1 MTKYITPSNS
11 LSFSVISL
19 QTVHNIYAAT
29 NSVMNMWPTKQ
40 YLYICGVMNIRTVCT
55 VNDIT
60 ENDNDFDGVIY
71 VVIYLF
77 KFCVWFLTKYVVN
90 CGINCLPDF
99 SVVCSYNSLLVGENV
114 ENIGLMR

>member
-1 MTKYITPSNS
+1 
-11 LSFSVISL
+11 
-19 QTVHNIYAAT
+19 
-29 NSVMNMWPTKQ
+29 
-40 YLYICGVMNIRTVCT
+40 MNIRTVCT

-60 ENDNDFDGVIY
+60 ENDNEFDGVIY
-71 VVIYLF
+71 FVIYLF